1 MNYITVINSLSEAER
16 SEEVRKLYAVHC
28 NDYDSPRAFSKYL
41 SCSVPEAEQLIQEG
55 RLQNDRK
62 IQFGKSSTKD

>member
-16 SEEVRKLYAVHC
+16 LEEVRKLYAVYC
-28 NDYDSPRAFSKYL
+28 NDYSSPRDFSKYL
-41 SCSVPEAEQLIQEG
+41 SCSVSEAEQLIQEG

-62 IQFGKSSTKD
+62 I